1 MNIGDKITN
10 YRKNLGL
17 TQEDLASHC
26 SVTRQAVAKWEKG
39 ESLPDIYTVAKLA
52 KLFSISIEDLIYTD
66 KAIVENQNFYIRNL
80 QEKDKDSLCS
90 LMYEHG
96 ALGLAFTAL
105 NSKSDSDDSQL
116 GDQQI
121 IKFYY
126 PKADHIF
133 LLFRR
138 NDNQAIGIFDL
149 SELTEETSEMSAY
162 IRNGFEIDESVFID
176 FFSWINSK
184 YHVRATTVSV
194 WGGQEETMFF
204 ALGFKPSDGLCP
216 IALPLV

>member
-1 MNIGDKITN
+1 
-10 YRKNLGL
+10 
-17 TQEDLASHC
+17 
-26 SVTRQAVAKWEKG
+26 
-39 ESLPDIYTVAKLA
+39 
-52 KLFSISIEDLIYTD
+52 
-66 KAIVENQNFYIRNL
+66 
-80 QEKDKDSLCS
+80 
-90 LMYEHG
+90 MYEHG

-162 IRNGFEIDESVFID
+162 IRNGFEIYESVFID
-176 FFSWINSK
+176 FFSGLILSITLEQQPFQ
-184 YHVRATTVSV
+184 YGVVRRRQCFSLWASNHL
-194 WGGQEETMFF
+194 MDY
-204 ALGFKPSDGLCP
+204 ALLRFL
-216 IALPLV
+216 